1 MKALLIL
8 GFSAL
13 ALAAIAATAV
23 STHKDAARPRPLPLP
38 PPPPPS
44 SSLPPLRLSGCAKYA
59 APSGS
64 DRNPG
69 TRRRPFATP
78 QRLAD
83 ALHPGKVGCLGAGTY
98 DGSDSEYVLRVNRGG
113 RPNAPIT
120 IRSYPPRAAKLV
132 GIVNVPHGSDHVRL
146 SDLTIDGTGD
156 ENTIKVYA
164 ADVTIKGNDITNES
178 RGRSCLIL
186 GNNSESEAAVRTIVR
201 LNRFYECG
209 SSDNGN
215 EDHAIYAA
223 NVDRARI
230 VSNLFWAS
238 AAYAIQFY
246 PNARRS
252 TFAHNVVDGGEHSVR
267 GGIVFAGD
275 SDYASRGNEVERNVI
290 AFTATSAISS
300 NWEATVGSGNL
311 ARFNCVWI
319 SRLDPIDT
327 DRGGFT
333 AYRNV
338 VSNPRFVDRGKRDYR
353 LGRGSRCRR
362 IVGFDTAALI
372 ARRR

>member
-1 MKALLIL
+1 MKAPLIL
-8 GFSAL
+8 GFSVL
-13 ALAAIAATAV
+13 ALVIAAIAATSD
-23 STHKDAARPRPLPLP
+23 STHEMTGPSDSTHENAVQRPPARVGLPA
-38 PPPPPS
+38 
-44 SSLPPLRLSGCAKYA
+44 GCAKYA
-59 APSGS
+59 APRGS

-69 TRRRPFATP
+69 TRKRPFATP

-83 ALHPGKVGCLGAGTY
+83 ALRPGKVGCLGAGTY
-98 DGSDSEYVLRVNRGG
+98 DGSDSQYVLRVNRGG
-113 RPNAPIT
+113 KPGAPIT

-146 SDLTIDGTGD
+146 SDLTIEGSGD

-164 ADVTIKGNDITNES
+164 ADVTISGNDITNAA

-186 GNNSESEAAVRTIVR
+186 GNNSDSEAAVRTVVR
-201 LNRFYECG
+201 LNRFYVCG

-230 VSNLFWAS
+230 VSNLFWDS

-246 PNARRS
+246 PNARRT
-252 TFAHNVVDGGEHSVR
+252 TFAHNVVDGGGDSVR

-275 SDYASRGNEVERNVI
+275 SDYASRGNKVERNVI
-290 AFTATSAISS
+290 AFAATHAVSS
-300 NWEATVGSGNL
+300 NWEAAVGSGNV
-311 ARFNCVWI
+311 ARFNCVWV
-319 SRLDPIDT
+319 SRPDPINT
-327 DRGGFT
+327 DQGGFT
-333 AYRNV
+333 AYRNI
-338 VSNPRFVDRGKRDYR
+338 VSNPGFVDRAERDYR
-353 LGRGSRCRR
+353 LRRGTRCRK
-362 IVGFDTAALI
+362 IVGYDTAALI